1 MLGSVR
7 DSIPRRDCKT
17 DVRDDTVR
25 SEEIMPERSDDMAA
39 EMTMDASSLYRE
51 ELFTDRKIGSI
62 RVLTPV
68 RADGS
73 PDLGRTVAYVG
84 EAQLLTT
91 VGALPLSFEIEARS
105 LEDAV
110 AKYADA
116 AQQAFERAVQELQEV
131 RRQAASSIIVPDR
144 GIPGLGGPPG
154 GGGFPGGGRIKL
166 S

>member
-1 MLGSVR
+1 
-7 DSIPRRDCKT
+7 
-17 DVRDDTVR
+17 
-25 SEEIMPERSDDMAA
+25 MPEPSDDMTA

-51 ELFTDRKIGSI
+51 EIFTDRKIGTI

-68 RADGS
+68 RANGS
-73 PDLGRTVAYVG
+73 PDLGRTVVYAG

-91 VGALPLSFEIEARS
+91 VGALPLSFEIEAQS
-105 LEDAV
+105 LEHAV
-110 AKYADA
+110 TKYAAA
-116 AQQAFERAVQELQEV
+116 AQVAFERAVQELQEV

-144 GIPGLGGPPG
+144 GIPGLGP